1 MMQYKTGFAIFL
13 FFCIVAFP
21 ADGIPQ
27 CPEGK
32 KPFFT
37 RPAQLEKFKEKYP
50 NCDNYDFEFYYE
62 NGVLMDRPK
71 PNLPGYLA
79 SIVLIITLLMLGLH
93 FIFKKLKL
101 S

>member
-1 MMQYKTGFAIFL
+1 MRWIIFL
-13 FFCIVAFP
+13 FLWILTFP
-21 ADGIPQ
+21 TAGISQ

-71 PNLPGYLA
+71 PNLLGYLTSLA
-79 SIVLIITLLMLGLH
+79 LLITALMFVLR
-93 FIFKKLKL
+93 FIFDRW
-101 S
+101 SII